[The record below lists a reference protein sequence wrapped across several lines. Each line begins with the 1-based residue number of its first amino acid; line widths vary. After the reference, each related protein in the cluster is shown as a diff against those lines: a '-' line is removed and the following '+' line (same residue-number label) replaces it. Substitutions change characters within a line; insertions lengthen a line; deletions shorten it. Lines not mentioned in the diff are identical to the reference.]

1 MNVPRIRIEDIDKI
15 SVLVSY
21 LIYALGCP
29 LTKNQI
35 IEITSLEE
43 AVNYFDL
50 MQSLEKSTGNLWR
63 EVELNGDKALTN
75 TDNGIKAAKELAD
88 TLPISIREKMF
99 NEAVRV
105 YTRDAMQKGGS
116 FLSADYLKKNDGT
129 CTVNIKVI
137 DTDTTQQKYN
147 IYIEAQ
153 NEEEAETIKQKVKS
167 NPNKFAKY
175 LNDFFFK

>member
-15 SVLVSY
+15 SVLISY

-29 LTKNQI
+29 LTKDQL

-50 MQSLEKSTGNLWR
+50 MQSLEKSTGNLWTL
-63 EVELNGDKALTN
+63 VELNGEKALAN
-75 TDNGIKAAKELAD
+75 TGKGIKAAKELAD
-88 TLPISIREKMF
+88 TLPTSIREKMF

-105 YTRDAMQKGGS
+105 YTRDAMEKGGS
-116 FLSADYLKKNDGT
+116 FLSADYVKTNDGT
-129 CTVNIKVI
+129 CTVNIKII

-147 IYIEAQ
+147 IYIETQ
-153 NEEEAETIKQKVKS
+153 NEEEAETIKKKVKED
-167 NPNKFAKY
+167 PNKFAKY
-175 LNDFFFK
+175 LNDYFM

>member
-1 MNVPRIRIEDIDKI
+1 MNVPRIRIDDIDKI
-15 SVLVSY
+15 SVLISY

-50 MQSLEKSTGNLWR
+50 MQSLERSTGNLWTV
-63 EVELNGDKALTN
+63 VELNGEKALAN
-75 TDNGIKAAKELAD
+75 TDNGINAAKELAD
-88 TLPISIREKMF
+88 ALPVSIREKMY

-105 YTRDAMQKGGS
+105 YTRDAMEKGGS
-116 FLSADYLKKNDGT
+116 FLSADYVKKNDGT
-129 CTVNIKVI
+129 CTVNIKII

-147 IYIEAQ
+147 IYIETQ
-153 NEEEAETIKQKVKS
+153 NEEEAEAIKKKVKED
-167 NPNKFAKY
+167 PNKFAKY
-175 LNDFFFK
+175 LNDYFM